1 MWGLIGETGS
11 TRGEVQKKKTKN
23 QAPMKSY
30 NNVLFRLRPPVAQTS
45 ERSEGSDQFSFI
57 SSSIVPKPAHTPGAW

>member
-11 TRGEVQKKKTKN
+11 TRGEVQKKKTKSSTN
-23 QAPMKSY
+23 EIVQQC
-30 NNVLFRLRPPVAQTS
+30 LFRLRPPVAQTS

-57 SSSIVPKPAHTPGAW
+57 SSSMVPKPAHTPGAW